1 MWASKPGPSLTRWTE
16 SGMAEAVST
25 QALVMIP
32 ALALEAVSEGF
43 CPACTG
49 PLTTSH
55 WCPLCKTYWFIGTR
69 KDDSSDHSCL

>member
-1 MWASKPGPSLTRWTE
+1 
-16 SGMAEAVST
+16 
-25 QALVMIP
+25 MIP
-32 ALALEAVSEGF
+32 AMAIEAVSEGF